1 MNGGT
6 SSLKV
11 TVNGKKYLITGI
23 QRETSC
29 KGLLCAIAKVTS
41 QEEELI
47 RSYSQRTSETENLLE
62 HFKGDRKLAGDL
74 TSFNVFNSLGKD
86 AKITVKETATHV
98 KVNRKEGLVDV
109 ADDTVKQSS
118 SKHNKHS
125 KKQKHQDSIKSKDSK
140 IKESSHL
147 KEGKTK
153 DSAKSKD
160 DKAKD
165 SDLSLIH
172 I

>member
-74 TSFNVFNSLGKD
+74 TRLMCSTALLKMPRSL
-86 AKITVKETATHV
+86 
-98 KVNRKEGLVDV
+98 L
-109 ADDTVKQSS
+109 
-118 SKHNKHS
+118 
-125 KKQKHQDSIKSKDSK
+125 KKQ
-140 IKESSHL
+140 L
-147 KEGKTK
+147 LT
-153 DSAKSKD
+153 
-160 DKAKD
+160 
-165 SDLSLIH
+165 
-172 I
+172 